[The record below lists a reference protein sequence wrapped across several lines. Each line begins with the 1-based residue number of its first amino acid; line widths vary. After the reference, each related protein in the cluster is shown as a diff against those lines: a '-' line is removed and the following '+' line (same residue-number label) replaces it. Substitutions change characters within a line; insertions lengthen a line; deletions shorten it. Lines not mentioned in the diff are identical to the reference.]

1 MSANLPALSI
11 LPTESLI
18 PHEWHDDQRAKPLIE
33 RLRASG
39 VLRNPPVVTPFN
51 DSSGRYM
58 VLDGANRATAFSQM
72 GIPHILAQVVAAE
85 DPGLQ
90 LHTWNHVLWNWD
102 AKDFLRALR
111 AVEGTTMSDIDATVK
126 RPQNRWPKKT
136 LVWVQTPDGKAYI
149 VRSEPS
155 DLAGRSRKLVEIA
168 ECYMSRAVIDRT
180 TAQQVREL
188 DGKYNNLTAI
198 VVYPPYKPP
207 EVLELCAAGIL
218 LPPGI
223 TRFTISP
230 RALRINYP
238 LDELS
243 AEKPIEGKNGALARW
258 VTERTAH
265 KGVRYYAEATVL
277 YDE

>member
-1 MSANLPALSI
+1 MATNLPTLRI
-11 LPTESLI
+11 LPTSALV

-39 VLRNPPVVTPFN
+39 VMRNPPVVTPFA

-58 VLDGANRATAFSQM
+58 VLDGANRATAFTQM
-72 GIPHILAQVVAAE
+72 GIAHIISQVVAAD

-90 LHTWNHVLWNWD
+90 LHTWNHVLWDWD
-102 AKDFLRALR
+102 SQEFLAALR
-111 AVEGTTMSDIDATVK
+111 SIDGTTMRDIDSTVK
-126 RPQNRWPKKT
+126 RPQSRWPAKT
-136 LVWVQTPDGKAYI
+136 LVWVQTPDGKAFI

-155 DLAGRSRKLVEIA
+155 DLAGRSRRLVQIA
-168 ECYMSRAVIDRT
+168 KCYMSHAVIDRT
-180 TAQQVREL
+180 TAQQVSEL
-188 DGKYNNLTAI
+188 DGRYDNLTAL
-198 VVYPPYKPP
+198 VVYPPYKPA
-207 EVLELCAAGIL
+207 EVLQLCTAGIL

-230 RALRINYP
+230 RALRVNYP

-243 AEKPIEGKNGALARW
+243 ADKSIDKKNEALFLW
-258 VTERTAH
+258 VNERIAG